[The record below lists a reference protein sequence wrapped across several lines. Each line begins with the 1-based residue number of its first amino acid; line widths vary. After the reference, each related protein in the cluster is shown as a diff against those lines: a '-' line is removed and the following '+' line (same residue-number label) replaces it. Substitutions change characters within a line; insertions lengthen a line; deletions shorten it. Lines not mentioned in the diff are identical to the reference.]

1 MADAEQRYNFICPN
15 CSGNFS
21 IQLARIPPVQ
31 ARFRCPHCK
40 EPMDFPSRDEARE
53 LIRQQPAGPRG
64 GPAPARPASQAPS
77 QAPSA
82 APPPPPVASIE
93 PPPATGG
100 GRFRVEK
107 PGFESDVFDRRG
119 IRNLIRT
126 GEVVEADLLRVDDS
140 EPVPAETLPYLKS
153 LFNLA
158 RAQPSQPPSCCRTHT
173 DKIAFFR
180 CQATERPLCEACAP
194 EKKFGGST
202 IRVCQHCGGT
212 ATDLVVTA

>member
-1 MADAEQRYNFICPN
+1 
-15 CSGNFS
+15 
-21 IQLARIPPVQ
+21 
-31 ARFRCPHCK
+31 
-40 EPMDFPSRDEARE
+40 
-53 LIRQQPAGPRG
+53 
-64 GPAPARPASQAPS
+64 
-77 QAPSA
+77 
-82 APPPPPVASIE
+82 
-93 PPPATGG
+93 
-100 GRFRVEK
+100 VEK